1 MLTKTESS
9 TALLSFFKKKHFAT
23 LPELFTLLHTQSRMS
38 VFRRLRDLNYL
49 SSYTHTGRYY
59 TIPTVVHFD
68 NHDLWYGE
76 GVGFSKAG
84 NLKETIKQFVKQFVT
99 QSVTGKTHDELEVQ
113 LKVRMHNTLLDL
125 VRTKKITRKTIQ
137 GVYLYL
143 SCDPTFAESQL
154 AQRNQLPAKGKQNV
168 LSDWLMIE
176 VLVEIIR
183 SHQLSVDFERIAA
196 TLCER
201 GVNITALQV
210 EQVLDKIGVKKT
222 LDYL

>member
-9 TALLSFFKKKHFAT
+9 AALLFFFKTNHFAT
-23 LPELFTLLHTQSRMS
+23 LPELFTLLHTKSRMS
-38 VFRRLRDLNYL
+38 VFRRLSDLNYL

-59 TIPTVVHFD
+59 TIPAVVHFD
-68 NHDLWYGE
+68 SQDLWYGE

-84 NLKETIKQFVKQFVT
+84 NLKETIKQFVT
-99 QSVTGKTHDELEVQ
+99 QSVAGKTHDELEAQ
-113 LKVRMHNTLLDL
+113 LKVRVHNTLLDL
-125 VRTKKITRKTIQ
+125 VRTKKIARKTTQ

-143 SCDPTFAESQL
+143 SCDPTFSESQL
-154 AQRNQLPAKGKQNV
+154 AQRNQLSTKGKQNV

-183 SHQLSVDFERIAA
+183 SHQLSVNFERVAA
-196 TLCER
+196 TLCGR
-201 GVNITALQV
+201 GVNITAVQV
-210 EQVLDKIGVKKT
+210 KKILGEIGVKKT